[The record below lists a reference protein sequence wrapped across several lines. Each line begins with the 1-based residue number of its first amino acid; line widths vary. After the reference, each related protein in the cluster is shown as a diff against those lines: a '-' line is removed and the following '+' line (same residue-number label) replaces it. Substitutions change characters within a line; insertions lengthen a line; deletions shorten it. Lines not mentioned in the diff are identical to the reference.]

1 MINQLTTIP
10 VRRIRGGGRGL
21 PPTGQ
26 NSTAE
31 QRGPTVSPAFFSIPR
46 SYRNVMRVTQAFFSI
61 THDNLYLWGQCWAT
75 GTGSLGKEPP
85 QAELPRRFGQ
95 RGAHTLL

>member
-21 PPTGQ
+21 PPTGR

-31 QRGPTVSPAFFSIPR
+31 QRGQRCVDG
-46 SYRNVMRVTQAFFSI
+46 SYRNVMRVTRAFFSVM
-61 THDNLYLWGQCWAT
+61 HDNLRLRGQCWAARM
-75 GTGSLGKEPP
+75 GSLGKEPP
-85 QAELPRRFGQ
+85 QAELPRRSGQ
-95 RGAHTLL
+95 HGAHTLL